1 MLCKSYYVDSKCTI
15 TPGDR
20 NLTKYPAAVIA
31 VLNCT
36 FNGRSVDTFSWTR
49 NKQPVENNTL
59 VDSAKRKKWSAAVLY
74 TNSTS
79 VQDADVFTC
88 VAKSGKDAYSC
99 SVRPSKKLSSWCSGI
114 FRLYC
119 ALSSSF
125 SALLTGAKPHM
136 PMAHSGYLETGGYC
150 SDPESATSCG
160 GGGDTPTHNPP
171 PRPRKKDLDCELS
184 LLCSNICGEIKKT
197 FLLVRWGF
205 AFFHAKSSN

>member
-1 MLCKSYYVDSKCTI
+1 MDSKCTI

-99 SVRPSKKLSSWCSGI
+99 SVRPSKKLSS
-114 FRLYC
+114 
-119 ALSSSF
+119 
-125 SALLTGAKPHM
+125 
-136 PMAHSGYLETGGYC
+136 
-150 SDPESATSCG
+150 
-160 GGGDTPTHNPP
+160 
-171 PRPRKKDLDCELS
+171 
-184 LLCSNICGEIKKT
+184 
-197 FLLVRWGF
+197 
-205 AFFHAKSSN
+205 

>member
-79 VQDADVFTC
+79 VQDADEFTC
-88 VAKSGKDAYSC
+88 VAKSGKDVYSC
-99 SVRPSKKLSSWCSGI
+99 SVRPSKKLSSWCSFWLKMVEYSSVIALFQVVFPPYWRGPNPVCQWRIQDIEKLGGI
-114 FRLYC
+114 VVSVRVQPPL
-119 ALSSSF
+119 
-125 SALLTGAKPHM
+125 
-136 PMAHSGYLETGGYC
+136 
-150 SDPESATSCG
+150 
-160 GGGDTPTHNPP
+160 GGGDIPTHNSPLLLFG
-171 PRPRKKDLDCELS
+171 RK
-184 LLCSNICGEIKKT
+184 I
-197 FLLVRWGF
+197 
-205 AFFHAKSSN
+205 